1 MNDIGFSNILH
12 QKIKI
17 FGSPDNP
24 QSDDFSRL
32 IINNFYCS
40 YIDSANSIRNNYSK
54 EVINYIANLYI
65 DLVNERK
72 AKRIEMYE
80 NSKKLW
86 DSIET
91 DVNIIIAKK

>member
-1 MNDIGFSNILH
+1 MH

-17 FGSPDNP
+17 FGCPDNP

-32 IINNFYCS
+32 IINNFYCH
-40 YIDSANSIRNNYSK
+40 YIDLAISTLNNDNTDDIK
-54 EVINYIANLYI
+54 QIANLYI

-80 NSKKLW
+80 NNKKLW

-91 DVNIIIAKK
+91 DVNIIIAKKGII

>member
-1 MNDIGFSNILH
+1 MGFTSILH

-32 IINNFYCS
+32 IINNFYCH
-40 YIDSANSIRNNYSK
+40 
-54 EVINYIANLYI
+54 YI
-65 DLVNERK
+65 DLAISILNTDNSDDIKHFANRYIDLINERK

-80 NSKKLW
+80 NNKKIW

-91 DVNIIIAKK
+91 DVNIIIGRKGIF